1 LLATLIAVAAWGFFV
16 YQGVIDPLGGINSL
30 WPLFGIGNQ
39 ILAAMALTL
48 GTAVLFK
55 MKKQKYAWVTVAPTV
70 FLLITCLTAGWQKIF
85 HENPA
90 IGFLAQA
97 QKYSAAIA
105 KGEVLKPAKTLDE
118 MQTIVFSNYV
128 DAVLCGFFMI
138 VMIVMI
144 FGTIRALAKA
154 LASDKPT
161 VVEGEAIYEDPKPL
175 NISAPH

>member
-1 LLATLIAVAAWGFFV
+1 
-16 YQGVIDPLGGINSL
+16 
-30 WPLFGIGNQ
+30 
-39 ILAAMALTL
+39 M
-48 GTAVLFK
+48 
-55 MKKQKYAWVTVAPTV
+55 
-70 FLLITCLTAGWQKIF
+70 TAGWQKIF

-138 VMIVMI
+138 VLIVMI
-144 FGTIRALAKA
+144 FGAIRALTKA